1 MYIEYSAVIF
11 STKFKSKISVTYQ
24 QDTVTSALCR
34 SEIPNLGRAKLS
46 GRHHWCKNTFFLL
59 VLAVHGMIIYAMRL
73 PLEVIWQYLLQWLRS
88 QGCPWDTRTCIMAA
102 SYGYMEVLQ
111 WASSQGCPWDSST
124 CYNAA
129 LRDNLAVLKYMLQC
143 RCWRS
148 FESITVRDVHGIV

>member
-1 MYIEYSAVIF
+1 MPCWIGIIGKRLHDSIFNLNFVIVSSGMHLQPSLMMMMMSLLITTKMYIEYSAVIF

-73 PLEVIWQYLLQWLRS
+73 PLEVI
-88 QGCPWDTRTCIMAA
+88 
-102 SYGYMEVLQ
+102 
-111 WASSQGCPWDSST
+111 
-124 CYNAA
+124 
-129 LRDNLAVLKYMLQC
+129 
-143 RCWRS
+143 
-148 FESITVRDVHGIV
+148 